1 MTPRM
6 FYKAF
11 LDGKIEHRDTF
22 SSRELSEVPKFV
34 RKKMKEKAELN
45 SIKAEWVWR
54 QEDIPPSVEEP
65 LSTFEKTTE

>member
-11 LDGKIEHRDTF
+11 LDGKIEYRDTF
-22 SSRELSEVPKFV
+22 SSRELSEIPKFV
-34 RKKMKEKAELN
+34 KRKMKEKAELN
-45 SIKAEWVWR
+45 SIKAKWVWR

-65 LSTFEKTTE
+65 LSTFEKTT

>member
-1 MTPRM
+1 M
-6 FYKAF
+6 
-11 LDGKIEHRDTF
+11 DGRIEHRDTF

-45 SIKAEWVWR
+45 CIKAERAWR
-54 QEDIPPSVEEP
+54 KEDIPPSLEEP